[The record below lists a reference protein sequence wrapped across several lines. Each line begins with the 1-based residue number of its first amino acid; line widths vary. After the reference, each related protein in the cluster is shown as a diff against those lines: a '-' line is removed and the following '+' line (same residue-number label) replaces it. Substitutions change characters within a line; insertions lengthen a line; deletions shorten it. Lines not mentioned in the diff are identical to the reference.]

1 MTDLPKTDQKK
12 NTDIQNAAPSSQDF
26 ESVHG
31 SEGGVAGVK
40 AAAQAYL
47 EARGGKEGGE

>member
-1 MTDLPKTDQKK
+1 ML
-12 NTDIQNAAPSSQDF
+12 QDF

-47 EARGGKEGGE
+47 EARGGQEGGGED